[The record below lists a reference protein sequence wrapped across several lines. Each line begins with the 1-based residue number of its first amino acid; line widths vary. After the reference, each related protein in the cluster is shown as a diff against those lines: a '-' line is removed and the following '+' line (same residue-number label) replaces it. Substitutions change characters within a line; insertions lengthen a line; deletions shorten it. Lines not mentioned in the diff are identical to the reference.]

1 MEVSKLAVF
10 QVILVLV
17 CSLGVYQTSIQE
29 SESSTGTGDIV
40 VIDSNDIEHHF
51 DESPSRVALT
61 NTYAA
66 SVMRMLDV
74 DMGKV
79 VGISGDF
86 SDELLW
92 PEFVNTPLVQQ
103 SAHSEIDFESLLD
116 SRPEVYIVFATN
128 GMVDTNAIRE
138 KLEPVGIKVVALDF
152 YKYDSLR
159 DEINVIATLFEKQQQ
174 ALDLFAE
181 FDMIENMVSE
191 RIMNMNESTRPQIVM
206 EHHASLTRDPV
217 VLTGTSQWTDMIE
230 KAGGR
235 NVFADLPGHTTHVDM
250 EAIMDEN
257 PDIIMFD
264 GITFEIGFNNYDDG
278 IYSYL
283 LRGMMEGYFIEG
295 EKLEI
300 EVNYIPPKPILAL
313 DTQLINEGDSITIS
327 WSHIEG
333 AEWYEIII
341 QDEEGNIQQM
351 YNGSDNQVT
360 LDGLSIGQNRI
371 RANGMINGKVS
382 DYSSS
387 VFVTVLENEESS
399 FPIGTLIFGFML
411 IALFTSNYILRE
423 NKNRRGE

>member
-29 SESSTGTGDIV
+29 SESSAGTGDIV

-191 RIMNMNESTRPQIVM
+191 RIMNMNESIRPQIVM

-264 GITFEIGFNNYDDG
+264 GITFEIGFNNYDDDDKCDTH
-278 IYSYL
+278 
-283 LRGMMEGYFIEG
+283 MQFIADRPG
-295 EKLEI
+295 F
-300 EVNYIPPKPILAL
+300 
-313 DTQLINEGDSITIS
+313 DSIT
-327 WSHIEG
+327 
-333 AEWYEIII
+333 AI
-341 QDEEGNIQQM
+341 QDDRMMIMSGEFAGPMMIH
-351 YNGSDNQVT
+351 GLPTLAKLLHPDLFSDINAEQY
-360 LDGLSIGQNRI
+360 LDE
-371 RANGMINGKVS
+371 
-382 DYSSS
+382 Y
-387 VFVTVLENEESS
+387 F
-399 FPIGTLIFGFML
+399 
-411 IALFTSNYILRE
+411 SNYHNVERIG
-423 NKNRRGE
+423 KFVCTSFGG